1 MRQHED
7 LKRSLRGAAWGL
19 TATVVMTAV
28 MVIGAL
34 VFRSSFARPPFPYL
48 FVDHLMPQAGAGA
61 TAAFT
66 VLTHFAFGAL
76 MGMLFAFFSEPMTLA
91 KGVGFGTLVW
101 SVMQVIFV
109 PWLGWGDFAFI
120 HSGAFVHS
128 SAWSFLW
135 YTLILHMVFGVTL
148 GLLGARDD
156 RVHHAAFDELGNLRP
171 HTV

>member
-7 LKRSLRGAAWGL
+7 LRRSLRGAAWGL
-19 TATVVMTAV
+19 TATVVMTAA
-28 MVIGAL
+28 MVVGAL

-48 FVDHLMPQAGAGA
+48 FIDHLMPHAGGAA

-66 VLTHFAFGAL
+66 VLSHFAFGAL

-148 GLLGARDD
+148 GVLGARDD
-156 RVHHAAFDELGNLRP
+156 RVHHAAFDEMGNLRP

>member
-7 LKRSLRGAAWGL
+7 LKRSLRGAVWGL

-48 FVDHLMPQAGAGA
+48 FIDHLVPHASGEA
-61 TAAFT
+61 TAALT
-66 VLTHFAFGAL
+66 VVAHFAFGAL
-76 MGMLFAFFSEPMTLA
+76 LGVLFAFFSEPMTLA
-91 KGVGFGTLVW
+91 KGIGFATLVW
-101 SVMQVIFV
+101 SVMHVIFV

-120 HSGAFVHS
+120 HASAFGHAT
-128 SAWSFLW
+128 AWPFIF

-148 GLLGARDD
+148 GALGARDD
-156 RVHHAAFDELGNLRP
+156 RVHHVTFDDLGHLLP
-171 HTV
+171 HKV